1 MKNQPSACAEY
12 SEKQI
17 NALIHLLS
25 DQDSQIA
32 QTIHDQLVAVGQPA
46 LSLLQRAHDE
56 PAETPV
62 GERIGSVITDIKLI
76 EVEHSFN
83 ALMTPST
90 EPIDLETGAL
100 LIAKAAYP
108 DLDVQASQHQIENMV
123 AALRP
128 RLEKDIPPRQAIQT
142 ISEYLFHELGFTG
155 NTRDYYDPA
164 NSFLHQVLERRIGIP
179 ISLSLLYLLIAQ
191 RLNVPVVGIG
201 LPGHFMV
208 GLQTEHVFIDCFN
221 QGVVL
226 YQKDCAKFL
235 QEYGV
240 EFESRYLNPTPNE
253 HILAR
258 MLRNLVAIYQNR
270 DESNQ
275 ADRFSRLL
283 AIIECMDMTRSKN

>member
-1 MKNQPSACAEY
+1 MKNQPSVCAEHF
-12 SEKQI
+12 EKQI
-17 NALIHLLS
+17 SALIHLLS
-25 DQDSQIA
+25 DLDPQIA
-32 QTIHDQLVAVGQPA
+32 QTIHDQLVAIGEPA
-46 LSLLQRAHDE
+46 ILLLQQAQSGTDDPTMLDRL
-56 PAETPV
+56 
-62 GERIGSVITDIKLI
+62 GSVIADIKLI
-76 EVEHSFN
+76 GVEHSFK
-83 ALMTPST
+83 ALMTSST
-90 EPIDLETGAL
+90 EPIDLETGAF
-100 LIAKAAYP
+100 LIAKTAYP

-123 AALRP
+123 AVLKP
-128 RLEKDIPPRQAIQT
+128 RLEKDIPPRQAIRT
-142 ISEYLFHELGFTG
+142 ISEYLFHELGFSG

-208 GLQTEHVFIDCFN
+208 GLQTEPVFIDCFN
-221 QGVVL
+221 QGVAL

-240 EFESRYLNPTPNE
+240 EFESRYLDPTPNE

-270 DESNQ
+270 NESKQ

-283 AIIECMDMTRSKN
+283 AIIEHMGTATPSQ

>member
-1 MKNQPSACAEY
+1 MKNQPSACAEH

-17 NALIHLLS
+17 NALLHLLS

-32 QTIHDQLVAVGQPA
+32 QTIHDQLVTIGQPA
-46 LSLLQRAHDE
+46 LPLLQQAQGE
-56 PAETPV
+56 PADLTMS
-62 GERIGSVITDIKLI
+62 ERIGSVIADIKLV
-76 EVEHSFN
+76 EVEHSFTV
-83 ALMTPST
+83 LMTSST
-90 EPIDLETGAL
+90 EPVDLETGAF
-100 LIAKAAYP
+100 LIAQAAYP
-108 DLDVQASQHQIENMV
+108 DLDVQASQRQIENMV
-123 AALRP
+123 AVLKP

-164 NSFLHQVLERRIGIP
+164 NSFLHHVLERRIGIP
-179 ISLSLLYLLIAQ
+179 ISLSLLYLLIGK

-208 GLQTEHVFIDCFN
+208 GLQTEPVFIDCFN

-240 EFESRYLNPTPNE
+240 EFESRYLDPTPNE

-270 DESNQ
+270 DESKQ

-283 AIIECMDMTRSKN
+283 AIIEHMDIATPSQ

>member
-1 MKNQPSACAEY
+1 MKNQPSACAEH

-46 LSLLQRAHDE
+46 LLLLQQAQGGPDE
-56 PAETPV
+56 STMSD
-62 GERIGSVITDIKLI
+62 RIGSVIADIKLF
-76 EVEHSFN
+76 EVEHLFT
-83 ALMTPST
+83 ALMTSSSD
-90 EPIDLETGAL
+90 PINLETGAF

-123 AALRP
+123 AVLKP
-128 RLEKDIPPRQAIQT
+128 RLEKSIPPRQAIQT

-179 ISLSLLYLLIAQ
+179 ISLSVLYLLVGQ

-208 GLQTEHVFIDCFN
+208 GLQTEPVFIDCFN

-240 EFESRYLNPTPNE
+240 EFESRYLDPTPNE
-253 HILAR
+253 HILGR

-270 DESNQ
+270 DESHQ

-283 AIIECMDMTRSKN
+283 AIIEHMDIATPSQ

>member
-1 MKNQPSACAEY
+1 MKNQPAACAKH

-32 QTIHDQLVAVGQPA
+32 QTIHDQLVNVGQPA

-90 EPIDLETGAL
+90 EPIDLETGAF
-100 LIAKAAYP
+100 LIAKTAYP

-123 AALRP
+123 AVLKP
-128 RLEKDIPPRQAIQT
+128 RLEKDIPPRQAVHS
-142 ISEYLFHELGFTG
+142 ISEFLFHELGFKG

-179 ISLSLLYLLIAQ
+179 ISLSLLYLLVAQ

-208 GLQTEHVFIDCFN
+208 GLQTEPVFIDCFN

-240 EFESRYLNPTPNE
+240 EFESRYLDPTPNE

-283 AIIECMDMTRSKN
+283 AIIEHMDTATPSQ

>member
-1 MKNQPSACAEY
+1 MKNQPPACAEH

-46 LSLLQRAHDE
+46 ILLLQQAQGRTDE
-56 PAETPV
+56 LTMS
-62 GERIGSVITDIKLI
+62 ERIGSVIADIKLI
-76 EVEHSFN
+76 EVEHSFK
-83 ALMTPST
+83 ALMTAST
-90 EPIDLETGAL
+90 EPIDLETGTH
-100 LIAKAAYP
+100 LIAQAAYP

-142 ISEYLFHELGFTG
+142 ISEYLFHELGFKG

-164 NSFLHQVLERRIGIP
+164 NSFLHQVLERRMGIP
-179 ISLSLLYLLIAQ
+179 ISLSVLYLLIAQ

-208 GLQTEHVFIDCFN
+208 GLQTEPVFIDCFN

-226 YQKDCAKFL
+226 YQKDYAKFL

-240 EFESRYLNPTPNE
+240 EFESRYLDPTPNE

-258 MLRNLVAIYQNR
+258 MLRNLVAIYQKR

-283 AIIECMDMTRSKN
+283 AIIECMDTATPSQ

>member
-1 MKNQPSACAEY
+1 MKNQPPACAEH

-25 DQDSQIA
+25 DQDAQIA

-46 LSLLQRAHDE
+46 LPLLQQAQGGPDE
-56 PAETPV
+56 PTMSD
-62 GERIGSVITDIKLI
+62 RIGSVIADIKLI
-76 EVEHSFN
+76 EVEHSFT
-83 ALMTPST
+83 ALMTSST
-90 EPIDLETGAL
+90 EPIDLEAGAF

-108 DLDVQASQHQIENMV
+108 DLDVQTSQRQIENMV
-123 AALRP
+123 AVLKP

-142 ISEYLFHELGFTG
+142 ISEYLFNELGFTG

-164 NSFLHQVLERRIGIP
+164 NSFLHHVLTRRIGIP

-208 GLQTEHVFIDCFN
+208 GLHTEPVFIDCFN
-221 QGVVL
+221 QGVIL
-226 YQKDCAKFL
+226 YQKDCVKFL

-240 EFESRYLNPTPNE
+240 EFESRYLAPTPNE

-270 DESNQ
+270 DEPKQ

-283 AIIECMDMTRSKN
+283 AIIERMDMTRSKN